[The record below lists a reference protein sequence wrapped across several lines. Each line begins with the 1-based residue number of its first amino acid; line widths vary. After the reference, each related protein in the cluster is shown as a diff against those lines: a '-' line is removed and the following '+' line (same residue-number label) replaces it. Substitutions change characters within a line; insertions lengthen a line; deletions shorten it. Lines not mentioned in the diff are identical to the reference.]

1 MSGWHFELKPDSVV
15 SLTYREMNFLL
26 ASFNSLFWLYS
37 SQLYCCAPLSQHL
50 QLRLFIFC
58 SISVKINWLCTSCCW
73 RLEHA
78 AAKEE
83 NDTCSRL
90 CVRDY
95 SEYLSK
101 RALKPPATPPHTKS
115 PWKPQPVKR
124 WCSRP
129 DPQLL
134 LTLHTGWKLS
144 GMWGSVKRT
153 TSL

>member
-1 MSGWHFELKPDSVV
+1 MSRWHFELKPDSVV

-37 SQLYCCAPLSQHL
+37 SQLYCCAPLSPHL
-50 QLRLFIFC
+50 QLRLFISC

-95 SEYLSK
+95 TEYLSK
-101 RALKPPATPPHTKS
+101 RALKPPAIPPTPGHHGNLS
-115 PWKPQPVKR
+115 
-124 WCSRP
+124 
-129 DPQLL
+129 LL
-134 LTLHTGWKLS
+134 RGGVVDLTPNFYFYWHFTLA
-144 GMWGSVKRT
+144 GSSVGCEAQ
-153 TSL
+153 